1 MQSKL
6 GSPAFPANLITS
18 ARGLHLEFEYPCDLC
33 TNPLPQLRIQWMH
46 VQVAKIMS
54 SCRKSKDRKRR
65 QRKRGNERHNELK
78 LAYDESK
85 KALEREQ
92 RFKKAL
98 ER

>member
-6 GSPAFPANLITS
+6 RSGSNPAFPANLITS
-18 ARGLHLEFEYPCDLC
+18 ARGLHLEYPCDLC
-33 TNPLPQLRIQWMH
+33 TNPLPQLRIQWMY
-46 VQVAKIMS
+46 VAKIMS

-65 QRKRGNERHNELK
+65 QRKRGNERHYELK